1 MKVALL
7 SLEITSHSHFFT
19 PKISSGSSIFMFCF
33 TATWQARRQPAFAS
47 RLVICESSVG
57 RISPPPS
64 LIVTRHWPQ
73 EPPPPQAEET
83 KIPLLDSVFSS
94 LSPAGVRICLSASL
108 LISITTSPAFT
119 SFERAARISPDSTS
133 TISVNITTPRIISIL
148 IRPYSCTPEK
158 DIKPSAINPVVIKVI
173 PNPRKPAGTLAY
185 FIFSRIPAIATIA
198 SIQPMPEPKP

>member
-1 MKVALL
+1 M
-7 SLEITSHSHFFT
+7 
-19 PKISSGSSIFMFCF
+19 
-33 TATWQARRQPAFAS
+33 
-47 RLVICESSVG
+47 
-57 RISPPPS
+57 
-64 LIVTRHWPQ
+64 VTRHWPQ

-158 DIKPSAINPVVIKVI
+158 DIKPSAISPVVIKVI